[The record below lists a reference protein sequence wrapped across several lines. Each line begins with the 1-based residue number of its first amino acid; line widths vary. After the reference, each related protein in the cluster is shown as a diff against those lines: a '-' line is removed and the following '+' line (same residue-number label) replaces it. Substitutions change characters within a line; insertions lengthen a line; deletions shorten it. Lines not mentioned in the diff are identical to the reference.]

1 MILWD
6 TGPLLAAFDRSDR
19 YHAACA
25 DLISRTP
32 PPLLVSSPVLTE
44 VCYFLQE
51 RVSPRAE
58 AAFLRSAAAREIL
71 LIQPEPTDLDRA
83 ADLVEQYANF
93 PLGAVDA
100 YVPAIAER
108 LNVTR
113 IASID
118 HRHFY
123 AVKLRHCDG
132 LELLPG

>member
-6 TGPLLAAFDRSDR
+6 TGPLLAAFDRADR
-19 YHAACA
+19 HHAACT

-32 PPLLVSSPVLTE
+32 PPLLVPTPVLTE

-51 RVSPRAE
+51 RVGPSAE

-71 LIQPEPTDLDRA
+71 LVQPEPADLQRA
-83 ADLVEQYANF
+83 AELVEQYANF

-100 YVPAIAER
+100 CVLAIAER
-108 LNVTR
+108 LSITR

-132 LELLPG
+132 LELLPT

>member
-6 TGPLLAAFDRSDR
+6 TGPLLAAFDRADR
-19 YHAACA
+19 HHAASA
-25 DLISRTP
+25 DLISHTP
-32 PPLLVSSPVLTE
+32 PPLLVPAPVLTE

-51 RVSPRAE
+51 RVGSAAE

-71 LIQPEPTDLDRA
+71 LLHPEPADLDRA
-83 ADLVEQYANF
+83 ADLVDQYASF

-100 YVPAIAER
+100 CVLAMAER
-108 LNVTR
+108 LKITR
-113 IASID
+113 IASVD

-132 LELLPG
+132 LELLP